1 MGAMVGVVI
10 GYVLG
15 TRAGEKGYEE
25 LRDAWKTIRSSDE
38 VKDMVAGGFS
48 IARGLLQRG
57 SEMLATRLQP
67 AA

>member
-1 MGAMVGVVI
+1 MGTMLGVVI
-10 GYVLG
+10 GHVLG
-15 TRAGEKGYEE
+15 TRAGEKGYDE
-25 LRDAWKTIRSSDE
+25 LRDAWNTIRSSDE

-57 SEMLATRLQP
+57 GEMLATRLQP

>member
-1 MGAMVGVVI
+1 MGAMVGVLI

-38 VKDMVAGGFS
+38 VKDMVSGGFS

-57 SEMLATRLQP
+57 TEMLATRLQQ